1 MGWSQYGAQYWIRT
15 VLPNPRSTRF
25 LESMGNVEVKKG
37 KEIRRREHVGTRR
50 EVGRK
55 EGNGGRNPSRKC
67 VQTCTYVI
75 DIDPIRKTREINL
88 LL

>member
-55 EGNGGRNPSRKC
+55 EGRKGM
-67 VQTCTYVI
+67 VAEI
-75 DIDPIRKTREINL
+75 HRENVFKL
-88 LL
+88 VHT